1 VDELPK
7 VIWSHNTTESKAT
20 KFTPFKLLYGEEAMT
35 PEELRHRS
43 YRIENPDEDMKPT
56 IDTIEAVKTQAAI
69 NLCRYQEETRRWRN
83 KKVKPREIKVGE
95 LVLRRI
101 PKGKLKGK
109 MHSKWEGPFLVT

>member
-1 VDELPK
+1 MDELPK

-35 PEELRHRS
+35 PKELCHGS

-56 IDTIEAVKTQAAI
+56 INTIEAVKTQAAI

-83 KKVKPREIKVGE
+83 KKVKPREIKVGK

-101 PKGKLKGK
+101 RRA
-109 MHSKWEGPFLVT
+109 S